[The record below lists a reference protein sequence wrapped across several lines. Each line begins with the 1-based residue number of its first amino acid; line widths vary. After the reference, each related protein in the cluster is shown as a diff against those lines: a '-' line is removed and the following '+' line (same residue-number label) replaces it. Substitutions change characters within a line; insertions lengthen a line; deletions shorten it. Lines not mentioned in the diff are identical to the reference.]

1 MSILETPRIY
11 FTGQMIWD
19 PIVTNNYSEFYNED
33 TADPAPP
40 GDPVAD
46 FRTRAI
52 AAVDPRNWNPHGT
65 HRSNFLAEISGVD
78 TGGGLDTSDPF
89 VGAPAN
95 FLGML
100 VDAEPYGT
108 FTSQLFFDSM
118 QFGVAGGYRVTCP
131 RRWRAMSRYINF
143 NRNSWNTVKAGIAST
158 IWQTSIPKDEALQ
171 LDPHDSPALQ
181 ALAAALEADDVLGL
195 TLRWNTYRTIYYDD
209 PTIRT

>member
-1 MSILETPRIY
+1 MSVLETPRIY
-11 FTGQMIWD
+11 FTGQMTWD
-19 PIVTNNYSEFYNED
+19 PIVTNNYAQFYNED

-46 FRTRAI
+46 FRKPGDRFRSIPPTGTRTAPT
-52 AAVDPRNWNPHGT
+52 AQFPRRDKRSR
-65 HRSNFLAEISGVD
+65 HRRRPRQA
-78 TGGGLDTSDPF
+78 DPF

-108 FTSQLFFDSM
+108 FISQLFFDSM
-118 QFGVAGGYRVTCP
+118 QFGIAGGYRVTCP

-158 IWQTSIPKDEALQ
+158 IWQTSIPKDCRA
-171 LDPHDSPALQ
+171 SARPARF
-181 ALAAALEADDVLGL
+181 AGAPGARGGAGGRRRARADGALEHLSDHLL
-195 TLRWNTYRTIYYDD
+195 
-209 PTIRT
+209 